1 MTITEVKRWYHKG
14 KANRYAWPGGYPL
27 YYVTTDGAALCA
39 DCMTKERISI
49 VRSTVENARDGWNV
63 SGQDVN
69 WEDSDLYCDHCSKR
83 IESAYAE
90 EKESR

>member
-1 MTITEVKRWYHKG
+1 MKLTIVRRWYYKG
-14 KANRYAWPGGYPL
+14 HANRYAWPGGYPL

-39 DCMTKERISI
+39 DCMTQERAQI
-49 VRSTVENARDGWNV
+49 VRSTVENSHDGWNV

-69 WEDSDLYCDHCSKR
+69 WEDTQLYCDHCNKR

-90 EKESR
+90 